1 VQEARKLYHER
12 HAQGQDRQKAT
23 GGKEMDAATVD
34 IWARLAMSPQM
45 MSPQIKST
53 ILPLPLPF
61 AADAH
66 TIRAHEDWAEKASGV
81 EAVCPRA
88 QMASGVEPLSGSGV
102 AAVSLPVSLPTPPL
116 PHCLKTMAEE
126 GLKKAQLPAL
136 ACVPPLKHVACV
148 PPLKLSFLVDE
159 PGRKETPTPA
169 VRGVRTQWPLLGRS

>member
-1 VQEARKLYHER
+1 MQEARKLYQER
-12 HAQGQDRQKAT
+12 HAQGQERQKAT
-23 GGKEMDAATVD
+23 GGKEMDAAMVD

-45 MSPQIKST
+45 MST
-53 ILPLPLPF
+53 ILSLPLPF

-102 AAVSLPVSLPTPPL
+102 AAVSLPPQPQS
-116 PHCLKTMAEE
+116 HCLKTVAEE
-126 GLKKAQLPAL
+126 GLEKAQLPAL
-136 ACVPPLKHVACV
+136 VCVPPLKHVACV
-148 PPLKLSFLVDE
+148 PPLKLSFLVHE